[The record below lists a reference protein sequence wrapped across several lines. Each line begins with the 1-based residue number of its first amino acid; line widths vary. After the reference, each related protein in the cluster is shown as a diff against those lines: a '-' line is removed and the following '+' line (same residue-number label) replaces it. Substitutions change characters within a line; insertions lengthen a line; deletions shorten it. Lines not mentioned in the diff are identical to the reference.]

1 MQPTLEDGL
10 RALEEATALAKA
22 IQVELTDDYLRLFAA
37 VEALPQNQPGA
48 DKSGRWLG
56 SRAYWAFV
64 ERGRIV
70 EQKR

>member
-1 MQPTLEDGL
+1 MEPTLEDGL

-22 IQVELTDDYLRLFAA
+22 IQVELTDDYLRLIAG
-37 VEALPQNQPGA
+37 VEALPQNQAGA

-56 SRAYWAFV
+56 SRAYWGFV

-70 EQKR
+70 EPKR